1 MPYVK
6 RDVTGLITAIYK
18 EPTEGASE
26 LLPSD
31 HPDLQNFFGG
41 IVPQTGHDQTTA
53 HLSET
58 DASFIRVIE
67 DVIDVLIDKN
77 VIMFTDLP
85 PVVREKIMQRKSTRE
100 RLFGQSNLID
110 QEDKLF

>member
-18 EPTEGASE
+18 EPMEGASE

-31 HPDLQNFFGG
+31 HPYLQNFFGG
-41 IVPQTGHDQTTA
+41 IVPQMEQHQGEAQ
-53 HLSET
+53 LSET
-58 DASFIRVIE
+58 DSSFIRVIE

-100 RLFGQSNLID
+100 RLFGQPNLLD
-110 QEDKLF
+110 PEDELF